1 MTKLGTYIR
10 FFISGL
16 AFGIAN
22 VIPGVSGGTM
32 LVVFGIYDK
41 LTEAISGIRSIF
53 KNFGFLF
60 SFALGAGSGILG
72 FAFVI
77 SWLFENFGVQTNMYF
92 IGLILGSVPLIV
104 RTATATEKIKPL
116 CILPFLIGLGL
127 VVGLALAE
135 NNTTEPYRLESV
147 YDGQTTIVT
156 IYNDSSRAVDSWEI
170 EFEDENIVLDARGSG
185 MLTVTDY
192 PTMLKL
198 KMLFGMKVPAL
209 APNMLT
215 SPEDSLYSIQPEE
228 SASFTYEGELP
239 DVSEMKLNLSYKMDV
254 LFFLTMMVALFIAA
268 VAMIIPGV
276 SGSFVMMLLGVY
288 TTVIGAI
295 KDIDLMIIIPCA
307 IGAVLGIMLGARLI
321 STLIKKHGLMMYSA
335 IMGLVIGS
343 VYAILPASFGFNLS
357 TGYGFVALICGILT
371 SVIIDKVG
379 KPKSE

>member
-1 MTKLGTYIR
+1 MSKFVTYFK

-41 LTEAISGIRSIF
+41 LTEAISGIKDIL
-53 KNFGFLF
+53 KNFGFLL

-104 RTATATEKIKPL
+104 RTATEKEKIKPL
-116 CILPFLIGLGL
+116 CIIPFILGLAL
-127 VVGLALAE
+127 VVGLAVAE
-135 NNTTEPYRLESV
+135 NGSAEPFSVETVVNGGVTT
-147 YDGQTTIVT
+147 VT
-156 IYNDSSRAVDSWEI
+156 IHNDSSRVVEAWEI
-170 EFEDENIVLDARGSG
+170 ELTDDVVIDTYAEGA
-185 MLTVTDY
+185 LTVTDY
-192 PTMLKL
+192 PTLLKL
-198 KMLFGMKVPAL
+198 KGMFGMKIPAL
-209 APNMLT
+209 APNMFTNPDSTLIE
-215 SPEDSLYSIQPEE
+215 PESSY
-228 SASFTYEGELP
+228 SFTYQGVL
-239 DVSEMKLNLSYKMDV
+239 DAADMDLNVSYKMDV
-254 LFFLTMMVALFIAA
+254 VFFLTMMAALFIAA

-307 IGAVLGIMLGARLI
+307 IGALLGVILGARLI

-343 VYAILPASFGFNLS
+343 VYAILPAGFGFNLS

>member
-1 MTKLGTYIR
+1 MSKFVTYFR

-41 LTEAISGIRSIF
+41 LTEAISGVKAIL
-53 KNFGFLF
+53 KNFSFLL

-104 RTATATEKIKPL
+104 RTATEKEKIKPL
-116 CILPFLIGLGL
+116 CILPFVLGLAL
-127 VVGLALAE
+127 VVGLAVAE
-135 NNTTEPYRLESV
+135 NGSSQPFSFETSVDGTT
-147 YDGQTTIVT
+147 TTVT
-156 IYNDSSRAVDSWEI
+156 INNDSKRAVEAWEI
-170 EFEDENIVLDARGSG
+170 EFVDGVVIDTCVDGALA
-185 MLTVTDY
+185 VTDY
-192 PTMLKL
+192 PTMDKI
-198 KMLFGMKVPAL
+198 KGIFGMKLPAL
-209 APNMLT
+209 APNMFTNIEGTIIEPET
-215 SPEDSLYSIQPEE
+215 SY
-228 SASFTYEGELP
+228 SFTFEGELDP
-239 DVSEMKLNLSYKMDV
+239 SEMELTVSYKMDV
-254 LFFLTMMVALFIAA
+254 LFFFTMMAALFVAA

-307 IGAVLGIMLGARLI
+307 IGALLGIILGARLI

-343 VYAILPASFGFNLS
+343 VYAILPAGFGFNLS
-357 TGYGFVALICGILT
+357 TGYGFVAMVCGILT

>member
-1 MTKLGTYIR
+1 MSKFVTYFK

-41 LTEAISGIRSIF
+41 LTEAISGIKAIL
-53 KNFGFLF
+53 KNFGFLL

-104 RTATATEKIKPL
+104 RTATEKEKIKPL
-116 CILPFLIGLGL
+116 CIIPFILGLAL
-127 VVGLALAE
+127 VVGLAVAE
-135 NNTTEPYRLESV
+135 NGSAEPFSVETVVNGGVTT
-147 YDGQTTIVT
+147 VT
-156 IYNDSSRAVDSWEI
+156 IHNDSSRVVEAWEI
-170 EFEDENIVLDARGSG
+170 ELTDDVVIDTYAEGA
-185 MLTVTDY
+185 LTVTDY
-192 PTMLKL
+192 PTLLKL
-198 KMLFGMKVPAL
+198 KGMFGMKIPAL
-209 APNMLT
+209 APNMFTNPDSTLIE
-215 SPEDSLYSIQPEE
+215 PESSY
-228 SASFTYEGELP
+228 SFTYQGVL
-239 DVSEMKLNLSYKMDV
+239 DAADMDLNVSYKMDV
-254 LFFLTMMVALFIAA
+254 VFFLTMMAALFIAA

-307 IGAVLGIMLGARLI
+307 IGALLGVILGARLI

-343 VYAILPASFGFNLS
+343 VYAILPAGFGFNLS